1 VRYGPSRIIV
11 SDPTLLPKV
20 YHMKSNK
27 SNFYDSTLNEASDSC
42 FSEKHHVPHIGARRS
57 LAHAYS
63 MANVK
68 ALEPQIQCV
77 IDMWVTRLCT
87 RENEPFVLSDRVL
100 WLAFDVLGVM
110 IFGEPFG
117 FIEEWTDIRTMLERA
132 SKSNTSG
139 RYLEYFNLIP
149 ALSALV
155 RNTHIGRSLF
165 LPWPTDQA
173 GLGVMKAERDAAW
186 VKYFEHKSEAS
197 PHCLLSQILA
207 KRTDAKPDPL
217 LSDDRIK
224 TELLIA
230 ILAGTTT
237 TARVLNT
244 ALLNIA
250 AREECS
256 MQLYQEILALS
267 QHGREVNYE
276 LSASLSYLGACVK
289 EAFRLSAAPTQF
301 PRVVDH
307 SQNVELNGI
316 RLGPGTV
323 VSSSSY
329 IISRNEALFGCQLDE
344 FLPERWV
351 DANEEITKA
360 RRKYDFRFGYGARTC
375 LGKNLVEVE
384 IHNTVFEVFR
394 RADIR
399 VHDQQKGIVSMKLRE
414 TRCS

>member
-1 VRYGPSRIIV
+1 M
-11 SDPTLLPKV
+11 LPGI

-27 SNFYDSTLNEASDSC
+27 SKFYDSTLNEASNSC
-42 FSEKHHVPHIGARRS
+42 FSEKHHTPHIAARRS

-68 ALEPQIQCV
+68 ALEGQIQRV
-77 IDMWVTRLCT
+77 IDTWVTRLCT
-87 RENEPFVLSDRVL
+87 HEEKPFVLSDRVL
-100 WLAFDVLGVM
+100 WLAFDVVGVM
-110 IFGEPFG
+110 VFGEPFG
-117 FIEEWTDIRTMLERA
+117 FVEEWTDVRSMLERS

-149 ALSALV
+149 ALSGLV
-155 RNTHIGRSLF
+155 RKTRIGRSLF
-165 LPWPTDQA
+165 LPWPTDQV

-186 VKYFEHKSEAS
+186 VKYFEHKPVAS
-197 PHCLLSQILA
+197 PHCLLSQILG
-207 KRTDAKPDPL
+207 KRTNMKPDFL

-237 TARVLNT
+237 TARVLNA
-244 ALLNIA
+244 ALINIA

-256 MQLYQEILALS
+256 MQLYQEISALPRG
-267 QHGREVNYE
+267 GREVNYE
-276 LSASLSYLGACVK
+276 LSGSLSYLGSCVK
-289 EAFRLSAAPTQF
+289 EAFRFSAAPTQF
-301 PRVVDH
+301 PRVVGH

-316 RLGPGTV
+316 RLCPGTV
-323 VSSSSY
+323 ASSSSY
-329 IISRNEALFGCQLDE
+329 IISRNEALYGCQLDK

-351 DANEEITKA
+351 EATEEATKA

-384 IHNTVFEVFR
+384 IHNAVFEVFR
-394 RADIR
+394 RADVR
-399 VHDQQKGIVSMKLRE
+399 VHDQQKGIVSMTLRE
-414 TRCS
+414 TRCA